1 MELTRKEIDQLPKE
15 EIYDLTSFVPI
26 NFSIRKR
33 IITIYFELKTYP
45 FRCAVCNKE
54 FISPKLFCCKECRVS
69 KDGEKI
75 VQERRE
81 FFNLKKHGVK
91 CTSQL
96 ESSKLK
102 TKHTCEK
109 KYGNKCYL
117 HSEDGIVKKKK
128 RWKSKYG
135 KNIENPSQAKPVKDR
150 KKKTYHKNYG
160 KDHYFQ
166 TDEFIKKNL
175 KNLEINREKIICKTQ
190 NTNMGKYNTKCTLN
204 YPLFVEKKIETWQK
218 NLGVDNPSKSLK
230 VKDTKI
236 KTNLKNRNCE
246 YPTQCPLV
254 IEKIENKNLLN
265 YGVKWLFQLK
275 GYISEKI
282 NKKYGYD
289 SVGKVPEIRA
299 RITRTFLNNYFDN
312 KIMNFQLVS
321 PFFTKEEYQ
330 GNIHSYKW
338 KCKKCNNEF
347 NGGIINGCTPRC
359 FECFPRLYG
368 VSNLEKEL
376 QNWVEEYIQ
385 IERNKRF
392 YEKYY
397 KYELDIHIPS
407 KNIGIEFNGE
417 YYHSEIS
424 GGKDKWYH
432 YNKSK
437 WFLDHEIKV
446 IHIWE
451 NEWIHKKNQVKS
463 FLLRELNQLKIIDAY
478 ECELKELSENQKN
491 LFVTIHSF
499 SYVKDS
505 YVGIFYRD
513 DLIGLIDYFIHE
525 NEIYIN
531 NIISRNDIT
540 IKNIVNKISD
550 FGNVNFIINFDRYS
564 LDEYNNH
571 DFKDFIEPGFKRIFK
586 TDKIWDCGK
595 IILKSR
601 DK

>member
-1 MELTRKEIDQLPKE
+1 MELTRKEIDQLSKE
-15 EIYDLTSFVPI
+15 EIYDLTSFVPM

-33 IITIYFELKTYP
+33 IITIYFELKIYP
-45 FRCAVCNKE
+45 FRCVVCNRE
-54 FISPKLFCCKECRVS
+54 FTFPRLFCSKECRVS
-69 KDGEKI
+69 KNGEKI

-91 CTSQL
+91 STSQL
-96 ESSKLK
+96 ESIKIK

-128 RWKSKYG
+128 RWKNKYG

-150 KKKTYHKNYG
+150 KKKTYNKNYG

-218 NLGVDNPSKSLK
+218 NLGADNPSKCSL
-230 VKDTKI
+230 I
-236 KTNLKNRNCE
+236 K
-246 YPTQCPLV
+246 
-254 IEKIENKNLLN
+254 EKIGDKNL
-265 YGVKWLFQLK
+265 
-275 GYISEKI
+275 S
-282 NKKYGYD
+282 
-289 SVGKVPEIRA
+289 
-299 RITRTFLNNYFDN
+299 NYFDN

-321 PFFTKEEYQ
+321 PLFTKEEYR
-330 GNIHSYKW
+330 GNIYSYKW
-338 KCKKCNNEF
+338 KCKKCNSEF
-347 NGGIINGCTPRC
+347 NGCIIHGCNPRC
-359 FECFPRLYG
+359 FQCFPRLYG

-376 QNWVEEYIQ
+376 QNWIGEYIQ

-407 KNIGIEFNGE
+407 KNIGIEFNGS
-417 YYHSEIS
+417 YHHSEIA

-451 NEWIHKKNQVKS
+451 DEWIHKKNQVKS

-505 YVGIFYRD
+505 YVGIFYQD